1 MIRRWLMRIFP
12 RLLDVGFVLG
22 LIGAAGVATFAGLV
36 NPKGDRFAF
45 IPFFIT
51 LFFGLSG
58 MVVSFGSLYLMLDI
72 RDAVREQAQRSR
84 NPEDT
89 ES

>member
-12 RLLDVGFVLG
+12 KLLDVGFVLG
-22 LIGAAGVATFAGLV
+22 LIGAVGVATFAGLA
-36 NPKGDRFAF
+36 NPKGDGFAF
-45 IPFFIT
+45 IPFFMT

-58 MVVSFGSLYLMLDI
+58 MVVSFGSLYLLLDI
-72 RDAVREQAQRSR
+72 RDAVRGQAQRNR
-84 NPEDT
+84 NSGDT